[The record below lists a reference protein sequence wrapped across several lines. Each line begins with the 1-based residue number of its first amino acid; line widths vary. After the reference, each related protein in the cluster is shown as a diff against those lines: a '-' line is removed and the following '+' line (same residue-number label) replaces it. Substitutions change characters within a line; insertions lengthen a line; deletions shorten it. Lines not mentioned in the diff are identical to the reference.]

1 MILHGSAGNCW
12 QPHVKNFKPHDNSQY
27 NNLRF
32 EDVWLDK

>member
-1 MILHGSAGNCW
+1 VILHSSAGNCW
-12 QPHVKNFKPHDNSQY
+12 QPYVKNFKPHDNSQY